1 MTTDN
6 ADEKANAVRVCA
18 LLVLDLDRANPE
30 LGWGMSSKSAVE
42 EAIRL
47 LGYGTEDVDVE
58 QLSSVVQNQ
67 RQKRGL

>member
-30 LGWGMSSKSAVE
+30 IGWGMSSKSAVE

-47 LGYGTEDVDVE
+47 L
-58 QLSSVVQNQ
+58 
-67 RQKRGL
+67 

>member
-18 LLVLDLDRANPE
+18 LLVLDLDRVNPE
-30 LGWGMSSKSAVE
+30 IGWGMSSKSAVE

-58 QLSSVVQNQ
+58 QLSGVVQNQ